1 MSYDT
6 HKNWFYKRHGKVIRL
21 YRLRKTSHRVVDSEG
36 RVSPSGSDELIY
48 PDESISGG
56 LRVEYTALVKPFID
70 KDPDSTLESADDGDD
85 GGYVEVASPKE
96 TTHVNLNRVL
106 SLAVV
111 EYVKAQFEER
121 KGDIKAKE
129 YFMNQFFNKLAD
141 NESNRNDV
149 FVAGTMRPFA
159 VK

>member
-1 MSYDT
+1 M
-6 HKNWFYKRHGKVIRL
+6 L
-21 YRLRKTSHRVVDSEG
+21 
-36 RVSPSGSDELIY
+36 
-48 PDESISGG
+48 
-56 LRVEYTALVKPFID
+56 
-70 KDPDSTLESADDGDD
+70 DGDD
-85 GGYVEVASPKE
+85 GGYVEVASPNE

-111 EYVKAQFEER
+111 EYVKAQFAER